1 MIGRHASFQCMAWP
15 ATPAAAGALAWAAA
29 EWVSRGK
36 PSVLGTASG
45 AVAGLVA
52 ITAWGSIE

>member
-1 MIGRHASFQCMAWP
+1 MAWP
-15 ATPAAAGALAWAAA
+15 ATPAAAAALAWAAA